1 VLSGHGREFVASR
14 ESAFDLK
21 ARGSFKWW
29 VCNRRAMMMDK
40 TGATDAAG
48 TRIPL
53 TKCESED
60 IERFSLGLVAVHGV
74 VDPFANTG
82 TYLGFS
88 GVPKAHP
95 KQTLAAL
102 DLIAPVLHNL
112 YLRTKQVEE
121 STVELRALTDRQRDL
136 VDLAALGLSDKE
148 IALRLGISDNT
159 VGNHFRA
166 IYARLG
172 ISKRHQ
178 LVARLK

>member
-1 VLSGHGREFVASR
+1 MVGVQQKSHDVGQDRR
-14 ESAFDLK
+14 N
-21 ARGSFKWW
+21 RGGGNPHSTNQ
-29 VCNRRAMMMDK
+29 VRNQ
-40 TGATDAAG
+40 
-48 TRIPL
+48 
-53 TKCESED
+53 ED

-88 GVPKAHP
+88 GVPKAYP

-121 STVELRALTDRQRDL
+121 STVELSALTDRQRDL

-172 ISKRHQ
+172 ISKRYQ